1 MLFNGLS
8 QSEKVILFKYIKTI
22 FRLYIDRLCD
32 HLIFQLNTVILSAG
46 VDNTAV
52 FTSAELQY
60 IGTFTNDTAN
70 RITAMDTNIA
80 NITQDLAAADANYQ
94 AALAGTD
101 DNLKA
106 STLVIRDDTQSRLDT
121 ARSDKIIE
129 ENYVAI
135 ASAIINGENSV
146 TPIISDQMHINRD
159 YLRILD
165 QNNLDSLRNRDID
178 ISLLSTISDG
188 EIKTLYELQIL
199 QLFERDQSGE
209 INALT
214 TQIDTLQTL
223 NTALEQHKNVVDQKL
238 KLINT
243 LKTRSMT
250 GGNNSNNTITNFI
263 KNLNDFYNQY
273 KSLNKYYKYKTKY
286 LSLK

>member
-94 AALAGTD
+94 AALDGTD

-106 STLVIRDDTQSRLDT
+106 ETPLST
-121 ARSDKIIE
+121 
-129 ENYVAI
+129 AI
-135 ASAIINGENSV
+135 
-146 TPIISDQMHINRD
+146 
-159 YLRILD
+159 
-165 QNNLDSLRNRDID
+165 DSLQNVHIL
-178 ISLLSTISDG
+178 SLLIHAYSNKFGIRRC
-188 EIKTLYELQIL
+188 I
-199 QLFERDQSGE
+199 F
-209 INALT
+209 
-214 TQIDTLQTL
+214 
-223 NTALEQHKNVVDQKL
+223 L
-238 KLINT
+238 KI
-243 LKTRSMT
+243 
-250 GGNNSNNTITNFI
+250 
-263 KNLNDFYNQY
+263 
-273 KSLNKYYKYKTKY
+273 
-286 LSLK
+286 